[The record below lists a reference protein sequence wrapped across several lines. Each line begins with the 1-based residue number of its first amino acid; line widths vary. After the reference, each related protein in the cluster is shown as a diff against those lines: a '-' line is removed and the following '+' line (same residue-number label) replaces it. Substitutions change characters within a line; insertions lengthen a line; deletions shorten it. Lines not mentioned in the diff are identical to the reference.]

1 LKRATKSKSLQWQR
15 FHLVP
20 AVGSAGV
27 SRILPVN
34 IATAQIALG
43 LIAAGANN
51 HTITMN
57 DINAVAV
64 LVAHPQEVLRGADAQ
79 VVAQIP
85 QPQRDWF
92 FANKAALVA
101 EHGGLYVAV
110 SGNRVFGTDAVLS
123 RLVKRFYNERG
134 QGDVYFGY
142 AGEQEPVVGVPSY
155 FA

>member
-1 LKRATKSKSLQWQR
+1 MKRALKSESPQWQR

-34 IATAQIALG
+34 VATAQIALC

-51 HTITMN
+51 HSITMN
-57 DINAVAV
+57 DINVVAV
-64 LVAHPQEVLRGADAQ
+64 LVAHPQEALRRVDSQ

-92 FANKAALVA
+92 FANKAALIA

-110 SGNRVFGTDAVLS
+110 SGNRVVATDAVLS

-134 QGDVYFGY
+134 QVDVYFG
-142 AGEQEPVVGVPSY
+142 
-155 FA
+155 